1 MRFTQTQERRTGR
14 NLGVGTWHDGLWYL
28 DKSKTREEVYFP
40 LSASE
45 DEAKVMLLHCRLGHI
60 SFDIMS
66 KMFPHEMSKV
76 NKSNLIC
83 DACEYGKHT
92 RSSYVSRGSRSL
104 STFILIHS
112 DVWTSPVTAISGAK
126 YFVTFID
133 CYSRMTW
140 VYLMKHKSEVLECFK
155 AFYAYVKNQFG
166 TSIQIIRSDN
176 GTEYV
181 NKEFQGFLSREGI
194 LHQTSCPDTPPQNGV
209 AERKNRHL
217 LEVTRSL
224 MHTMNVPKFLWNEA
238 VLTAIHLINRMPS
251 RVLGMKSPCEM
262 LFGKNEFLVPPKVFG
277 CTCFVR
283 DHRPGVGKLD
293 SQAIKCIFVGYSSGQ
308 KGYKCWSPS
317 EHRMFVSMDVTFRES
332 IPFYGEKTD
341 LSSLFIDLDPL
352 NGSEDSEQIEPRVE
366 TKVNEKRVLVG
377 LIPDSVKVNDTIQEG
392 RVQ

>member
-1 MRFTQTQERRTGR
+1 
-14 NLGVGTWHDGLWYL
+14 
-28 DKSKTREEVYFP
+28 
-40 LSASE
+40 
-45 DEAKVMLLHCRLGHI
+45 MLLHCRLGHI

-92 RSSYVSRGSRSL
+92 RSSYVSRGLRSL
-104 STFILIHS
+104 SPFILIHS

-341 LSSLFIDLDPL
+341 LSSMFIDLDPL

-366 TKVNEKRVLVG
+366 TKANEKRVMVG
-377 LIPDSVKVNDTIQEG
+377 LIPYSVKVNDTIQEG

>member
-1 MRFTQTQERRTGR
+1 
-14 NLGVGTWHDGLWYL
+14 
-28 DKSKTREEVYFP
+28 
-40 LSASE
+40 
-45 DEAKVMLLHCRLGHI
+45 MLLHCRLGHI

-92 RSSYVSRGSRSL
+92 RSSYVSRGLRSL
-104 STFILIHS
+104 SPFILIHS

-217 LEVTRSL
+217 LEIRGEVISL
-224 MHTMNVPKFLWNEA
+224 SITLREVIL
-238 VLTAIHLINRMPS
+238 S
-251 RVLGMKSPCEM
+251 M
-262 LFGKNEFLVPPKVFG
+262 L
-277 CTCFVR
+277 
-283 DHRPGVGKLD
+283 
-293 SQAIKCIFVGYSSGQ
+293 
-308 KGYKCWSPS
+308 
-317 EHRMFVSMDVTFRES
+317 
-332 IPFYGEKTD
+332 
-341 LSSLFIDLDPL
+341 
-352 NGSEDSEQIEPRVE
+352 
-366 TKVNEKRVLVG
+366 
-377 LIPDSVKVNDTIQEG
+377 
-392 RVQ
+392 